1 MVHRSW
7 GAPAGAGTEQRD
19 PARALQ
25 TRPVGTPSDDTR
37 LADTQGSSGDP
48 VLARLEARAAERA
61 AAAQAREALRQERRR
76 ADAELTAADPHRAAE
91 QRRRGSGRKDIVR
104 EQRDTSGYTM
114 IVERQRVRALAA
126 RGASAASLAAA
137 FNLPIEEI
145 EGMLACAEE

>member
-1 MVHRSW
+1 
-7 GAPAGAGTEQRD
+7 
-19 PARALQ
+19 
-25 TRPVGTPSDDTR
+25 